1 VVHIHR
7 LRPALA
13 IAATA
18 AFGFFATTVAEAQQ
32 APATLTLQ
40 EAIALARR
48 HNPDFLTQQN
58 DEVEAHWAVRES
70 YGALLPSASV
80 SGTMSYQAAGVDRV
94 GTLFSNESGTGYL
107 SSNYSVGMNYRLSA
121 ETVLRHRVERTNR
134 RATTSRV
141 EAADFTLTAEVSR
154 QYLAALRAAEGVTL
168 AQQELERAGENLRL
182 AEARVAVGSAIALE
196 AKQAGVEHGRAE
208 VELLRAENLEQ
219 TELLRLAQLL
229 GVEFNREV
237 QLTTEFPVAEPHW
250 SKEALTTTAMGRHPQ
265 LRSLRATSEA
275 SEATARLA
283 KGQYLPTLDFSAGWR
298 GYAQQATNSDYLI
311 ANAQGR
317 LAKEHQSCLAE
328 NEIRT
333 RLTDPIPLDCSPAQ
347 FQLTDQMRGQILDQN
362 SVFPFNF
369 TRQPFGASVTI
380 SLPLFNG
387 FSRERRLSSARVAAE
402 NARHT
407 LRREELRIKTDV
419 ATLHQSLVTAYR
431 AVTLEAR
438 NKELAADQRLLARE
452 RYSVG
457 AISFVEL
464 LDAETMRARADRAYL
479 DAVYAYHQSLA
490 ALEAAVGQPLNTL
503 EEERQ

>member
-1 VVHIHR
+1 MVHIHR
-7 LRPALA
+7 FRPTLALA
-13 IAATA
+13 ASAALTLLSA
-18 AFGFFATTVAEAQQ
+18 AAARAQQ

-48 HNPDFLTQQN
+48 NNPDFLTQKN
-58 DEVEAHWAVRES
+58 DEVEADWVVRES

-80 SGTMSYQAAGVDRV
+80 SGTMGYQAAGVERV
-94 GTLFSNESGTGYL
+94 GTFLSNEAGTGYL
-107 SSNYSVGMNYRLSA
+107 SSNYRVGLSYIVSA
-121 ETVLRHRVERTNR
+121 ETLLRHRVERTNR

-141 EAADFTLTAEVSR
+141 EAADFSLTADVSR

-168 AQQELERAGENLRL
+168 ARQELERAGENKKL
-182 AEARVAVGSAIALE
+182 AEARVAVGAAIALE

-219 TELLRLAQLL
+219 TEKLRLAQML
-229 GVEFNREV
+229 GVEFDREV
-237 QLTTEFPVAEPHW
+237 KLTTEFPVAEPHW
-250 SKEALTTTAMGRHPQ
+250 SREALTSLAMSRHPQ
-265 LRSLRATSEA
+265 LRSLKATSEA

-283 KGQYLPTLDFSAGWR
+283 KAQYLPTFSLSAGWQ

-311 ANAQGR
+311 ASAQKQLNARQQG
-317 LAKEHQSCLAE
+317 CMDD

-333 RLTDPIPLDCSPAQ
+333 RLTEPLPLDCSPAR
-347 FQLTDQMRGQILDQN
+347 FQLSDQARAEILDRN
-362 SVFPFNF
+362 NVFPFNF
-369 TRQPFGASVTI
+369 TRQPFGASLTV

-387 FSRERRLSSARVAAE
+387 FSRERRLSSARVASE
-402 NARHT
+402 NARYR

-419 ATLHQSLVTAYR
+419 ATLHQSLTTAYR
-431 AVTLEAR
+431 AVTLEER
-438 NKELAADQRLLARE
+438 NKELAGDQLLLARE

-464 LDAETMRARADRAYL
+464 LDAETMKARADRAYV
-479 DAVYAYHQSLA
+479 DAVYSYHQSLA